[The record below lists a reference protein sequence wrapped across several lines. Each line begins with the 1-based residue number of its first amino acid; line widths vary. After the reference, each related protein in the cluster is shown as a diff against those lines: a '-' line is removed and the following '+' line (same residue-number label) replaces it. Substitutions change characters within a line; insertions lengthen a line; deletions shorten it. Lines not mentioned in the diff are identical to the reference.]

1 MSATHQVGSVPFDAA
16 VAALR
21 AGSVVGIPTDTVY
34 GLAVDPTIPGAIDA
48 LFELKARPRS
58 LDLPVLVGS
67 TQQAGEL
74 AGPSGLS
81 KTARH
86 LAEHF
91 WPGALTIVVPRR
103 HGLEWALGGNAQT
116 IGLRHPDHSVARA
129 LCTEVGALAT
139 TSANVHGEAPC
150 TVAGAVVRA
159 FGSRVVVVDG
169 GRCDGAPST
178 VVSVLGGLPQCLRE
192 GAVAWVDV
200 LAALGGDAI

>member
-1 MSATHQVGSVPFDAA
+1 VSGANQVGSVAFDAA

-21 AGSVVGIPTDTVY
+21 AGAVVGIPTDTVY
-34 GLAVDPTIPGAIDA
+34 GLAVDPTIPGATDA
-48 LFELKARPRS
+48 LFELKSRPPS

-67 TQQAGEL
+67 IEQAGEL
-74 AGPSGLS
+74 AGPTGLS

-103 HGLEWALGGNAQT
+103 RGLEWALGGDALT
-116 IGLRHPDHSVARA
+116 IGLRLPDHPVARA
-129 LCTEVGALAT
+129 LCAEVGALAT

-150 TVAGAVVRA
+150 TAAGAVVRA

-178 VVSVLGGLPQCLRE
+178 VVSVLDGVPHCLRD
-192 GAVAWVDV
+192 GAVAWEDV
-200 LAALGGDAI
+200 LAAL